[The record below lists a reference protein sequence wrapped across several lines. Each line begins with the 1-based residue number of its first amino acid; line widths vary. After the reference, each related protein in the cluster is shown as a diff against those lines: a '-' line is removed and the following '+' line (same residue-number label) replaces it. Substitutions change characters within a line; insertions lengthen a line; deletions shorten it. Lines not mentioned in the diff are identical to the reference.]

1 MNSRGRF
8 IAVALAT
15 LALAGC
21 TDTADLRAQSLAYQK
36 AYCASK
42 GKQFLWQDTKTEEGI
57 IMRSVTAEGRCVG
70 PSDPGYEPPS
80 TDKQPQN
87 EPAGEHG

>member
-1 MNSRGRF
+1 MTLNSRCRF
-8 IAVALAT
+8 IAVMLAT

-21 TDTADLRAQSLAYQK
+21 TDKADLQAQSVAYQK

-42 GKQFLWQDTKTEEGI
+42 GKQFLWQDTKSEEGI

-70 PSDPGYEPPS
+70 PGDRGYEPPS
-80 TDKQPQN
+80 TEK
-87 EPAGEHG
+87 EP